1 MEIKYNPEDAK
12 KLIKNIND
20 LIENLEC
27 DELSFLEVIEPGY
40 EKEIESSIL
49 KKHCSNPD
57 ISDQNENLN

>member
-27 DELSFLEVIEPGY
+27 DELSFLEVIEPKY
-40 EKEIESSIL
+40 EEEIETSIL
-49 KKHCSNPD
+49 KKHCLKPD
-57 ISDQNENLN
+57 FPDQNECLN